1 MNLPPFLLD
10 HWIAKYDFA
19 EPPIAYNLAS
29 STGPRWS
36 VEDLTRLGGARF
48 DVASSV
54 MSYAP
59 AEGSRSLREAV
70 SEFHGVAPDWVVM
83 TTGASEALSI
93 FLCLS
98 ERPGG
103 NLVIPDPAYP
113 AYAAMAQVW
122 RLGVRNYTISAAA
135 DFVQQAE
142 TVLEAVNQ
150 DTVAVIVNTP
160 HNPTGSVMAT
170 EELARLSG
178 SLAERDVPL
187 VVDEVYHPLYFGP
200 KQPSAAGLENVIVTS
215 DLSKAMSLP
224 GLRTGWIIDRDVPRR
239 KRIVDARS
247 YFTISGSPLLE
258 MLATHALRHRDQILD
273 RLQTVATKNLDLLEA
288 LIAGSD
294 GVLSWSRPR
303 GGTTSF
309 PWFTDGSNSRPF
321 CEGLAEQ
328 GVLVAP
334 GDCFGHARH
343 MRIGFAQQEDRFQVA
358 VQRIG
363 EKLRDQK
370 TFAKSGLRRGCG
382 APGQRLDSGH
392 QRAPGE

>member
-1 MNLPPFLLD
+1 MDLPPFLLD

-36 VEDLTRLGGARF
+36 IEDLTRLGGAPL
-48 DVASSV
+48 DLGPTV

-59 AEGSRSLREAV
+59 PEGSRKLREAV
-70 SEFHGVAPDWVVM
+70 AEFHDVDPDWVVM

-98 ERPGG
+98 ERPRG
-103 NLVIPDPAYP
+103 NLVVPDPAYP

-122 RLGVRNYTISAAA
+122 RLGIRSYTLSPASN
-135 DFVQQAE
+135 FVQQAE
-142 TVLEAVNQ
+142 TVLEAVNP

-178 SLAERDVPL
+178 TLSDRGIPL
-187 VVDEVYHPLYFGP
+187 VVDEVYHPLYCGS

-224 GLRTGWIIDRDVPRR
+224 GLRTGWIIDRDAGRR
-239 KRIVDARS
+239 KMIVDARS

-258 MLATHALRHRDQILD
+258 MLATHALRHRGQILD
-273 RLQTVATKNLDLLEA
+273 RLQTIATQNIALLEA
-288 LIAGSD
+288 LIAGSN

-309 PWFTDGSNSRPF
+309 PWFTDGTNSRPF
-321 CEGLAEQ
+321 CEELAEA
-328 GVLVAP
+328 GVLIAP
-334 GDCFGHARH
+334 GDCFGHANH
-343 MRIGFAQQEDRFQVA
+343 MRIGFAQQEAQFQVA
-358 VQRIG
+358 VQIID
-363 EKLRDQK
+363 E
-370 TFAKSGLRRGCG
+370 
-382 APGQRLDSGH
+382 RLK
-392 QRAPGE
+392 R